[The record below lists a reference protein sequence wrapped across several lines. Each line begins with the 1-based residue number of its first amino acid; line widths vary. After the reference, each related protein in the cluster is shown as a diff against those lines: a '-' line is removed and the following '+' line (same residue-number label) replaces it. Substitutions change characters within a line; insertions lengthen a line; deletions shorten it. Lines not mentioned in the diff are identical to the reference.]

1 MRQKI
6 SLMEMASDMNVWWKN
21 MVGSE
26 KNSLVMQSLGT
37 VCATFKMTNSSREQR
52 KASNM
57 RTLNLWKRRKIIIQ
71 KVV

>member
-1 MRQKI
+1 MG
-6 SLMEMASDMNVWWKN
+6 MASDMNVWWKN

-26 KNSLVMQSLGT
+26 KDSLVVQSSGT
-37 VCATFKMTNSSREQR
+37 VYATFKMTNSSREQR

-71 KVV
+71 KVA